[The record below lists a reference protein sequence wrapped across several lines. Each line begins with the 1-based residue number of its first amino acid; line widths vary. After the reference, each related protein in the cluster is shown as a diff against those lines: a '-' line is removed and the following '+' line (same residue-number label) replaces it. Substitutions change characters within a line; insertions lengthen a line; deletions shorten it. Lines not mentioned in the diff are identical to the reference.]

1 MKKIY
6 KYYCLAERYI
16 AATAF
21 FTIIVLTI
29 GNTILRS
36 VKHPIIWAD
45 DISLLLFGWCAFL
58 AADIAMRSNRLV
70 GMDIL
75 TSKLPVKVQ
84 KILQIVV
91 YIIISAFL
99 IMFIVYGFQLAKTN
113 WKRFMNTLSISYGWA
128 TLSLPVGSI
137 MMSITNFV
145 KLLATI
151 KNFKDDSFTIKM
163 HNPDSELHIKE
174 VEA

>member
-1 MKKIY
+1 MKKMY
-6 KYYCLAERYI
+6 RYYCLAERYL

-21 FTIIVLTI
+21 FSIIVLTI
-29 GNTILRS
+29 GNTFLRGF
-36 VKHPIIWAD
+36 KHPIIWVD

-58 AADIAMRSNRLV
+58 AADVAMRSNRLV

-75 TSKLPVKVQ
+75 TSRFPVKVQ
-84 KILQIVV
+84 KVLQIIV
-91 YIIISAFL
+91 YLVIAAFL
-99 IMFIVYGFQLAKTN
+99 IMFIVYGFKLAMTN

-145 KLLATI
+145 KLYTTI
-151 KNFKDDSFTIKM
+151 KHFKDDSFTIKM
-163 HNPDSELHIKE
+163 HNPDVAPQIKE
-174 VEA
+174 VET